1 MKHLRKFEELDYST
15 YISAAD
21 KLSSH
26 GQKTKADR
34 LRSHADEMEMKKINE
49 MSFDVLVGETRVF
62 NNAKFLKAS
71 TLRES
76 NANGILCIF
85 TSEPNN
91 IHRIFA
97 TLNDDGTVVWRDY
110 NKFANR
116 KSVNDYQRLLRMVAK
131 FNNEVKKLL
140 SEMNL
145 TPDDIKVVQR
155 TFYI

>member
-21 KLSSH
+21 KLSQY

-34 LRSHADEMEMKKINE
+34 LKSHADQMEMNRINE
-49 MSFDVLVGETRVF
+49 ISFDILVGETRVF
-62 NNAKFLKAS
+62 NNAKFIKANVS
-71 TLRES
+71 RES
-76 NANGILCIF
+76 NANGILCVF
-85 TSEPNN
+85 NSEPNN
-91 IHRIFA
+91 THRIFA
-97 TLNDDGTVVWRDY
+97 TINKDGTVVWRDY

-116 KSVNDYQRLLRMVAK
+116 KSVNDYQRLLKMIAN
-131 FNNEVKKLL
+131 FNVEIKKLL

-145 TPDDIKVVQR
+145 TPADIKVESR